1 MRHRVVAAVSVR
13 MLPSLPPAPADE
25 LDAAVEAARSEIAR
39 SILVSGLKNDPLVH
53 LMQAVVASLEAQHR
67 LHQAST
73 SHLRDV
79 SGRLDQQVAEATTT
93 AESVISAC
101 QATVVA
107 ELTPQMTRF
116 MEQSIRSKLWTIK
129 LRTILVAIAA
139 AAVLGLVSLGT
150 GFGLGYATGQ
160 DAGLRTE
167 EMIVKV
173 ARSDGPDAAAIWARL
188 MSDNDPRSAMAACEK
203 SVVRQNGQ
211 RACSLPVWLDPP
223 LSPEHPP

>member
-1 MRHRVVAAVSVR
+1 MAAVR
-13 MLPSLPPAPADE
+13 EKMLPSLPPDPANE

-39 SILVSGLKNDPLVH
+39 SIQVSGLKNDPLVH
-53 LMQAVVASLEAQHR
+53 LMHAVSASLEAQHR
-67 LHQAST
+67 LHRAST

-129 LRTILVAIAA
+129 LRTILAA
-139 AAVLGLVSLGT
+139 TGAAVVLGLASVGT